1 MFHVVEYRFFY
12 CVFMSSF
19 TFSYSRR
26 LLCCCQCSDPAQEDL
41 SEPMMT
47 DVVVEQPVPKP
58 GSGNVALHTCVGD
71 EHTWERFHVIVPSVG
86 SLVNWALEKAVEE
99 IVAEDLG
106 VEIGSGDCAPRG
118 EGNGNAG
125 GVGEWGD
132 CGEQPPLQLP
142 PRNRDRMRVQNAIPI
157 LRSLERDIAALEA
170 FETLELDS
178 PLRQRFRTLFDEV
191 RAVHIKT
198 RVAAPD
204 HG

>member
-1 MFHVVEYRFFY
+1 MLK
-12 CVFMSSF
+12 
-19 TFSYSRR
+19 FSYIFCCRRR
-26 LLCCCQCSDPAQEDL
+26 LLCCCKCSNTAQDDL
-41 SEPMMT
+41 DAPLVDENT
-47 DVVVEQPVPKP
+47 VEQPVSEP
-58 GSGNVALHTCVGD
+58 GSGNIALHTRVGD

-106 VEIGSGDCAPRG
+106 VEIGSGDFAPRG
-118 EGNGNAG
+118 EGNGNVG

-170 FETLELDS
+170 FGTLELDS